1 LGSRGAN
8 QPRVYSWLSC
18 ITGDIAASQK
28 QDETGKKGNTN
39 YSFFAHTILRKQ
51 GHVDR
56 RLMRRF
62 CSYQALL
69 ARRLERMAERGF
81 PFAMAQVLDTNPA
94 SLQNL
99 KGQGFEVFNQYSVY
113 EHSLPL
119 PDIDGSSKPLIS
131 VRDINR
137 ADHAAFKEIER
148 NTTLLSVLS
157 IKGSADTQYFLSGW

>member
-1 LGSRGAN
+1 
-8 QPRVYSWLSC
+8 
-18 ITGDIAASQK
+18 
-28 QDETGKKGNTN
+28 
-39 YSFFAHTILRKQ
+39 
-51 GHVDR
+51 
-56 RLMRRF
+56 
-62 CSYQALL
+62 
-69 ARRLERMAERGF
+69 MAERGF